1 MAVFEREDIVQ
12 IQPGADSSASSKDDR
27 LCTTPD
33 DRQQIYVNPTFP
45 YLTLKAA
52 MMGLVVSLGGLVFG
66 FDTGKNTFL
75 SAWDSKL
82 QISNF

>member
-12 IQPGADSSASSKDDR
+12 TQRGADSSASSKDDR
-27 LCTTPD
+27 LCIAPD
-33 DRQQIYVNPTFP
+33 DRQQIHVNPTFP

-66 FDTGKNTFL
+66 FDTGKNTIS

-82 QISNF
+82 